1 MESDQ
6 FKPTIEAL
14 VKQGG
19 LSPKEQVAKI
29 KTSNQAM
36 VIGVPVEKQLQET
49 RICLTPQSVGLLV
62 NNGHEVVLE
71 SGAGKGANFSDRAY
85 SEKGA
90 KIVYSSEEVFESP
103 VVLKVEPPTQEEVG
117 MMKPGST
124 LISALQMSTMNPEF
138 VAGINKKR
146 ITGIGF
152 ELIEDKGGLKPIVR
166 SMSEIASYSIVN
178 IASDLLSNATE
189 GGAGVIFGGITGV
202 PPVKIVIL
210 GAGTIGE
217 NVARAA
223 RAMGAS
229 VRIFDNHHYKLR
241 RLKKDLGQEIFTA
254 MIDPEIIASELKD
267 ADVVIGA
274 LRSEEGT
281 SLCVVSEEMVANMK
295 SNAVIID
302 ASISQGGC
310 FETSRVTS
318 HDAPTFIKHG
328 VIHYCV
334 PNIGAIVSRTSS
346 RALSYLW
353 TPILLQIAQNG
364 GVENMMSSKKW
375 FMKGVYSYKGYLTNP
390 NIARKFGVQF
400 KDLELLLCGNRF

>member
-1 MESDQ
+1 MGTEQ

-14 VKQGG
+14 VKQGA
-19 LSPKEQVAKI
+19 LSPQEQVARI
-29 KTSNQAM
+29 KTVNQSLT
-36 VIGVPVEKQLQET
+36 IGVPIEKELQEK

-62 NNGHEVVLE
+62 NNGHQVLIE
-71 SGAGKGANFSDRAY
+71 SGAGNGANFSDRAY

-90 KIVYSSEEVFESP
+90 RIVYSSEEVFESP
-103 VVLKVEPPTQEEVG
+103 IVLKVEPPTFEELE

-124 LISALQMSTMNPEF
+124 LISALQMSTLTPGYLAA
-138 VAGINKKR
+138 VNKKR
-146 ITGIGF
+146 LTGIGF

-166 SMSEIASYSIVN
+166 SVSEIASYSIIS
-178 IASDLLSNATE
+178 IASDLLSNVKE
-189 GGAGVIFGGITGV
+189 GGMGVIFGGVTGV
-202 PPVKIVIL
+202 PPIKVVIL

-241 RLKKDLGQEIFTA
+241 RLKKDLGQEIYTA
-254 MIDPEIIASELKD
+254 IIDPETIANELKD

-281 SLCVVSEEMVANMK
+281 SLCVVSEEMVARMK
-295 SNAVIID
+295 PNSVIID

-310 FETSRVTS
+310 FETSRVTT
-318 HDAPTFIKHG
+318 HDDPTFVKHD

-334 PNIGAIVSRTSS
+334 PNIGSRVSRTSS

-353 TPILLQIAQNG
+353 TPILLQVAQNG
-364 GVENMMSSKKW
+364 GVEEIMASKKW
-375 FMKGVYSYKGYLTNP
+375 FMKGVYSYKGHLTNA

-400 KDLELLLCGNRF
+400 KDLELLLCGRF